1 MTIKRIKNICIALC
15 LILLL
20 GAVSVVPAQ
29 AASLSVSVGQSRVS
43 VGNEFSV
50 TIRVSDDVAA
60 WTYQVTY
67 SSNLTLV
74 SGKTMP
80 DGSDDEGSPHINTL
94 LFRANSE
101 GTGTI
106 TASCTNG
113 LSDGNRDYSSSDSA
127 SVTIIS
133 ASSDDGGEPPYHGGG
148 GGSGG
153 GTTAPSKSSNNAL
166 ASLTVS
172 AGELA
177 PAFDPTITDYTLSLP
192 LRTNQITF
200 TATPSDSKA
209 TVQGDGEVALR
220 GGENKVAVVVT
231 AEDGSAKTYN
241 ITVKV
246 AREPTVF
253 FSLNGE
259 SLGVMQDTDGVTPPA
274 GFSPTTVP
282 YSGEELPAWTNA
294 AGQMLLY
301 LVNQDTLAAGFYLYD
316 EAEGVQS
323 PYLPIVCG
331 ATTYVYTGVPAEKE
345 SIPGLTLCDVEA
357 FGHILKGWK
366 YRDASLQDFC
376 VLYLMDAGGNYG
388 CHTYDSQSGT
398 LQRFSGAVFTDDG
411 RTMRVPMLYVYI
423 AGGAAAVLLLLVII
437 LAAVCISR
445 GKKLRLPATEVPVE
459 APAAPGEQPPAE
471 TPAAE
476 EMPTP
481 GEPEQPAEEAP
492 SQPEPQR
499 PEENS
504 PAEPGDEPAVP
515 EDEPTPEDP
524 AEEAAAEP
532 AEKPEPAD
540 SPAEETPQ
548 PPAPE
553 QSLEDTLRRLPLD
566 KLLRDIHDL

>member
-1 MTIKRIKNICIALC
+1 MKLLKKTLVSLVLLC
-15 LILLL
+15 AMLLA
-20 GAVSVVPAQ
+20 AVQVSH
-29 AASLSVSVGQSRVS
+29 AASFSVSAGQSTVSVGRTVA
-43 VGNEFSV
+43 F
-50 TIRVSDDVAA
+50 TITVPAGCQA
-60 WTYQVTY
+60 WTYSVSY
-67 SSNLTLV
+67 SANLTLE
-74 SGKTMP
+74 SGDLAPMGF
-80 DGSDDEGSPHINTL
+80 DGYNRVNQL
-94 LFRANSE
+94 VFRANDT
-101 GTGTI
+101 GTGTVWI
-106 TASCTNG
+106 SKGSFSMDGTNNETPSG
-113 LSDGNRDYSSSDSA
+113 SA
-127 SVTIIS
+127 SVAIVS
-133 ASSDDGGEPPYHGGG
+133 ASTPDDSEPDYTPSAPGK
-148 GGSGG
+148 SG
-153 GTTAPSKSSNNAL
+153 NNAL
-166 ASLTVS
+166 SALTVS
-172 AGELA
+172 AGTLT
-177 PAFDPTITDYTLSLP
+177 PAFDPAVTEYTLSLP
-192 LRTNQITF
+192 LRTNKITF

-220 GGENKVAVVVT
+220 SGENKVAVVVT

-316 EAEGVQS
+316 EVEGVQS
-323 PYLPIVCG
+323 PYLPIVYG

-366 YRDASLQDFC
+366 YQDASLQDFC

-481 GEPEQPAEEAP
+481 EEPEQPAEEAP
-492 SQPEPQR
+492 SQPEPQQ

-504 PAEPGDEPAVP
+504 PAEPEDEPSVP
-515 EDEPTPEDP
+515 EDEPTSEEPAEKAVAEPTEKPESAVSP
-524 AEEAAAEP
+524 AEEA
-532 AEKPEPAD
+532 
-540 SPAEETPQ
+540 PQ

-553 QSLEDTLRRLPLD
+553 QSLEDTLRRLPLED
-566 KLLRDIHDL
+566 LLRDIHDL

>member
-1 MTIKRIKNICIALC
+1 MKNLKKIFIICTVVFA
-15 LILLL
+15 LLL
-20 GAVSVVPAQ
+20 CMTQSVF
-29 AASLSVSVGQSRVS
+29 AAGISVTAGQSSVK
-43 VGNEFSV
+43 VGNTVAF
-50 TIRVSDDVAA
+50 TITVPSNTQA
-60 WTYQVTY
+60 WTYQVAW
-67 SSNLTLV
+67 SDNLTYV
-74 SGKTMP
+74 SGDTEPM
-80 DGSDDEGSPHINTL
+80 GFEGTSSTRNQLI
-94 LFRANSE
+94 FMANGE
-101 GTGTI
+101 GTGKVWI
-106 TASCTNG
+106 AGGSYSIDRQPYDASGSATV
-113 LSDGNRDYSSSDSA
+113 SIVSA
-127 SVTIIS
+127 SQPS
-133 ASSDDGGEPPYHGGG
+133 QGYDHGDFDDDPP
-148 GGSGG
+148 
-153 GTTAPSKSSNNAL
+153 TPSKSSNNAL

-177 PAFDPTITDYTLSLP
+177 PAFDPAITDYTLSLP
-192 LRTNQITF
+192 LRTNKITF

-323 PYLPIVCG
+323 PYLPIVYG

-366 YRDASLQDFC
+366 YEDASLQDFC

-481 GEPEQPAEEAP
+481 EEPEQPAEEAP
-492 SQPEPQR
+492 SQPEPQQ

-504 PAEPGDEPAVP
+504 PAEPEDEPSVP
-515 EDEPTPEDP
+515 EDEPTSEEPAEKAAAEPTEKPESAVSP
-524 AEEAAAEP
+524 AEEA
-532 AEKPEPAD
+532 
-540 SPAEETPQ
+540 PQ

-553 QSLEDTLRRLPLD
+553 QSLEDTLRRLPLED
-566 KLLRDIHDL
+566 LLRDIHDL

>member
-1 MTIKRIKNICIALC
+1 MKNLKKIFIICTVVFA
-15 LILLL
+15 LLL
-20 GAVSVVPAQ
+20 CMTQSVF
-29 AASLSVSVGQSRVS
+29 AASISVTAGQSSVK
-43 VGNEFSV
+43 VGNTVAF
-50 TIRVSDDVAA
+50 TITVPPNTQA
-60 WTYQVTY
+60 WTYQVAW
-67 SSNLTLV
+67 SDNLTYV
-74 SGKTMP
+74 SGDTEPM
-80 DGSDDEGSPHINTL
+80 GFEGNSTRNQLI
-94 LFRANSE
+94 FKANGE
-101 GTGTI
+101 GTGKVWI
-106 TASCTNG
+106 AGGSYSIDRQPYDASGSATV
-113 LSDGNRDYSSSDSA
+113 SIVSA
-127 SVTIIS
+127 SQPS
-133 ASSDDGGEPPYHGGG
+133 QGYDHGDFDDDPP
-148 GGSGG
+148 
-153 GTTAPSKSSNNAL
+153 TPSKSSNNAL

-192 LRTNQITF
+192 LRTNKITF

-209 TVQGDGEVALR
+209 TVQGDGEVALQ

-331 ATTYVYTGVPAEKE
+331 ATTYVYAGVPAEKE

-366 YRDASLQDFC
+366 YEDASLQDFC

-445 GKKLRLPATEVPVE
+445 GKKLRLPATEVPAE

-481 GEPEQPAEEAP
+481 EEPEQPAEEAP
-492 SQPEPQR
+492 SQPEPQQ

-504 PAEPGDEPAVP
+504 PAEPEDEPSVP
-515 EDEPTPEDP
+515 EDEPTSEEPAEKAVAEPTEKPESAVSP
-524 AEEAAAEP
+524 AEEA
-532 AEKPEPAD
+532 
-540 SPAEETPQ
+540 PQ

-553 QSLEDTLRRLPLD
+553 HSLEDTLRRLPLED
-566 KLLRDIHDL
+566 LLRDIHDL

>member
-1 MTIKRIKNICIALC
+1 MKLLKKNLVSLALLC
-15 LILLL
+15 AMLFSLLQ
-20 GAVSVVPAQ
+20 VSY
-29 AASLSVSVGQSRVS
+29 AAGMSVSAGQSTVSVGRTVA
-43 VGNEFSV
+43 F
-50 TIRVSDDVAA
+50 TITVPAGSEA
-60 WTYQVTY
+60 WTYSVAY
-67 SSNLTLV
+67 SANLTLE
-74 SGKTMP
+74 SGDLAPM
-80 DGSDDEGSPHINTL
+80 GFEGDNRTNQL
-94 LFRANSE
+94 VFRANDT
-101 GTGTI
+101 GTGSVWI
-106 TASCTNG
+106 SAGSYCVSGVDYDASG
-113 LSDGNRDYSSSDSA
+113 SA
-127 SVTIIS
+127 SVSIVS
-133 ASSDDGGEPPYHGGG
+133 ASEPDDSEPDYTPSTPGK
-148 GGSGG
+148 SG
-153 GTTAPSKSSNNAL
+153 NNAL

-192 LRTNQITF
+192 LRTNKITF

-220 GGENKVAVVVT
+220 GGENKVVVVVT

-323 PYLPIVCG
+323 PYLPIVYG

-366 YRDASLQDFC
+366 YEDASLQDFC

-445 GKKLRLPATEVPVE
+445 GKKLRLPATEVPAE

-481 GEPEQPAEEAP
+481 EEPEQPAEEAP
-492 SQPEPQR
+492 SQPEPQQ

-504 PAEPGDEPAVP
+504 PAEPEDEPSVP
-515 EDEPTPEDP
+515 EDEPTSEEPAEKAAAEPTEKPESAVSP
-524 AEEAAAEP
+524 AEEA
-532 AEKPEPAD
+532 
-540 SPAEETPQ
+540 PQ

-553 QSLEDTLRRLPLD
+553 QSLEDTLRRLPLED
-566 KLLRDIHDL
+566 LLRDIHDL

>member
-1 MTIKRIKNICIALC
+1 MKNLKKIFIICTVVFA
-15 LILLL
+15 LLL
-20 GAVSVVPAQ
+20 CMTQSVF
-29 AASLSVSVGQSRVS
+29 AASISVTAGQSSVK
-43 VGNEFSV
+43 VGNTVAF
-50 TIRVSDDVAA
+50 TITVPPNTQA
-60 WTYQVTY
+60 WTYQVAW
-67 SSNLTLV
+67 SDNLTYV
-74 SGKTMP
+74 SGDTEPM
-80 DGSDDEGSPHINTL
+80 GFEGNSTRNQLI
-94 LFRANSE
+94 FKANGE
-101 GTGTI
+101 GTGKVWI
-106 TASCTNG
+106 AGGSYSIDRQPYDASGSATV
-113 LSDGNRDYSSSDSA
+113 SIVSA
-127 SVTIIS
+127 SQPS
-133 ASSDDGGEPPYHGGG
+133 QGYDHGDFDDDPP
-148 GGSGG
+148 
-153 GTTAPSKSSNNAL
+153 TPSKSSNNAL

-192 LRTNQITF
+192 LRTNKITF

-209 TVQGDGEVALR
+209 TVQGNGEVALR

-323 PYLPIVCG
+323 PYLPIVYG

-366 YRDASLQDFC
+366 YEDASLQDFC

-445 GKKLRLPATEVPVE
+445 GKKLRLPATEVPAE

-481 GEPEQPAEEAP
+481 EEPEQPAEEAP
-492 SQPEPQR
+492 SQPEPQQ

-504 PAEPGDEPAVP
+504 PAEPEDEPSVP
-515 EDEPTPEDP
+515 EDEPTSEEPAEKAAAEPTEKPESAVSP
-524 AEEAAAEP
+524 AEEA
-532 AEKPEPAD
+532 
-540 SPAEETPQ
+540 PQ

-553 QSLEDTLRRLPLD
+553 QSLEDTLRRLPLED
-566 KLLRDIHDL
+566 LLRDIHDL

>member
-1 MTIKRIKNICIALC
+1 MKKLKKIFIICTVVFA
-15 LILLL
+15 LLL
-20 GAVSVVPAQ
+20 CMTQSVF
-29 AASLSVSVGQSRVS
+29 AASISVTAGQSSVK
-43 VGNEFSV
+43 VGNTVAF
-50 TIRVSDDVAA
+50 TITVPPNTQA
-60 WTYQVTY
+60 WTYQVAW
-67 SSNLTLV
+67 SDNLTYV
-74 SGKTMP
+74 SGDTEPM
-80 DGSDDEGSPHINTL
+80 GFEGNSTRNQLI
-94 LFRANSE
+94 FKANGE
-101 GTGTI
+101 GTGKVWI
-106 TASCTNG
+106 AGGSYSIDRQPYDASGSATV
-113 LSDGNRDYSSSDSA
+113 SIVSA
-127 SVTIIS
+127 SQPS
-133 ASSDDGGEPPYHGGG
+133 QGYDHGDFDDDPP
-148 GGSGG
+148 
-153 GTTAPSKSSNNAL
+153 TPSKSSNNAL

-192 LRTNQITF
+192 LRTNKITF

-209 TVQGDGEVALR
+209 TVQGDGEVALQ

-331 ATTYVYTGVPAEKE
+331 ATTYVYAGVPAEKE

-366 YRDASLQDFC
+366 YEDASLQDFC

-445 GKKLRLPATEVPVE
+445 GKKLRLPATEVPAE

-481 GEPEQPAEEAP
+481 EEPEQPAEEAP
-492 SQPEPQR
+492 SQPEPQQ

-504 PAEPGDEPAVP
+504 PAEPEDEPSVP
-515 EDEPTPEDP
+515 EDEPTSEEPAEKAVAEPTEKPESAVSP
-524 AEEAAAEP
+524 AEEA
-532 AEKPEPAD
+532 
-540 SPAEETPQ
+540 PQ

-553 QSLEDTLRRLPLD
+553 QSLEDTLRRLPLED
-566 KLLRDIHDL
+566 LLRDIHDL

>member
-1 MTIKRIKNICIALC
+1 MKNLKKIFIICTVVFA
-15 LILLL
+15 LLL
-20 GAVSVVPAQ
+20 CMTQSVF
-29 AASLSVSVGQSRVS
+29 AASISVTAGQSSVK
-43 VGNEFSV
+43 VGNTVAF
-50 TIRVSDDVAA
+50 TITVPPNTQA
-60 WTYQVTY
+60 WTYQVAW
-67 SSNLTLV
+67 SDNLTYV
-74 SGKTMP
+74 SGDTEPM
-80 DGSDDEGSPHINTL
+80 GFEGNSTRNQLI
-94 LFRANSE
+94 FKANGE
-101 GTGTI
+101 GTGKVWI
-106 TASCTNG
+106 AGGSYSIDLQPYDASGSATV
-113 LSDGNRDYSSSDSA
+113 SIVSA
-127 SVTIIS
+127 SQPS
-133 ASSDDGGEPPYHGGG
+133 QGYDHGDFDDDPP
-148 GGSGG
+148 
-153 GTTAPSKSSNNAL
+153 TPSKSSNNAL

-192 LRTNQITF
+192 LRTNKITF

-323 PYLPIVCG
+323 PYLPIVYG

-366 YRDASLQDFC
+366 YEDASLQDFC

-481 GEPEQPAEEAP
+481 EEPEQPAEEAP
-492 SQPEPQR
+492 SQPEPQQ

-504 PAEPGDEPAVP
+504 PAEPEDEPSVP
-515 EDEPTPEDP
+515 EDEPTSEEPAEKAAAEPTEKPESAVSP
-524 AEEAAAEP
+524 AEEA
-532 AEKPEPAD
+532 
-540 SPAEETPQ
+540 PQ

-553 QSLEDTLRRLPLD
+553 QSLEDTLRRLPLED
-566 KLLRDIHDL
+566 LLRDIHDL

>member
-1 MTIKRIKNICIALC
+1 MKNLKKIFIICTVVFA
-15 LILLL
+15 LLL
-20 GAVSVVPAQ
+20 CMTQSVF
-29 AASLSVSVGQSRVS
+29 AAGISVTAGQSSVK
-43 VGNEFSV
+43 VGNTVAF
-50 TIRVSDDVAA
+50 TITVPSNTQA
-60 WTYQVTY
+60 WTYQVAW
-67 SSNLTLV
+67 SDNLTYV
-74 SGKTMP
+74 SGDTEPM
-80 DGSDDEGSPHINTL
+80 GFEGNSTRNQLI
-94 LFRANSE
+94 FKANGE
-101 GTGTI
+101 GTGKVWI
-106 TASCTNG
+106 AGGSYSIDRQPYDASGSATV
-113 LSDGNRDYSSSDSA
+113 SIVSA
-127 SVTIIS
+127 SQPS
-133 ASSDDGGEPPYHGGG
+133 QGYDHGDFDDDPP
-148 GGSGG
+148 
-153 GTTAPSKSSNNAL
+153 TPSKSSNNAL

-192 LRTNQITF
+192 LRTNKITF

-366 YRDASLQDFC
+366 YEDASLQDFC

-481 GEPEQPAEEAP
+481 EEPEQPAEEAP
-492 SQPEPQR
+492 SQPEPQQ

-504 PAEPGDEPAVP
+504 PAEPEDEPSVP
-515 EDEPTPEDP
+515 EDEPTSEEPAEKAAAEPTEKPESAVSP
-524 AEEAAAEP
+524 AEEA
-532 AEKPEPAD
+532 
-540 SPAEETPQ
+540 PQ

-553 QSLEDTLRRLPLD
+553 QSLEDTLRRLPLED
-566 KLLRDIHDL
+566 LLRDIHDL

>member
-1 MTIKRIKNICIALC
+1 MKLLKKNLVSLALLC
-15 LILLL
+15 AMLFSLLQ
-20 GAVSVVPAQ
+20 VSY
-29 AASLSVSVGQSRVS
+29 AAGMSVSAGQSTVSVGRTVA
-43 VGNEFSV
+43 F
-50 TIRVSDDVAA
+50 TITVPAGSEA
-60 WTYQVTY
+60 WTYSVAY
-67 SSNLTLV
+67 SANLTLE
-74 SGKTMP
+74 SGDLAPM
-80 DGSDDEGSPHINTL
+80 GFEGDNRTNQL
-94 LFRANSE
+94 VFRANDT
-101 GTGTI
+101 GTGSVWI
-106 TASCTNG
+106 SAGSYCVSGVDYDASG
-113 LSDGNRDYSSSDSA
+113 SA
-127 SVTIIS
+127 SVSIVS
-133 ASSDDGGEPPYHGGG
+133 ASEPDDSEPDYTPSTPGK
-148 GGSGG
+148 SG
-153 GTTAPSKSSNNAL
+153 NNAL

-192 LRTNQITF
+192 LRTNKITF

-209 TVQGDGEVALR
+209 AVQGDGEVALR

-323 PYLPIVCG
+323 PYLPIVYG

-366 YRDASLQDFC
+366 YEDASLQDFC

-423 AGGAAAVLLLLVII
+423 AGGSAAVLLLLVII

-445 GKKLRLPATEVPVE
+445 GKKLRLPATEVPAE

-481 GEPEQPAEEAP
+481 EEPEQPAEEAP
-492 SQPEPQR
+492 SQPEPQQ

-504 PAEPGDEPAVP
+504 PAEPEDEPSVP
-515 EDEPTPEDP
+515 EDEPTSEEPAEKAAAEPTEKPESAVSP
-524 AEEAAAEP
+524 AEEA
-532 AEKPEPAD
+532 
-540 SPAEETPQ
+540 PQ

-553 QSLEDTLRRLPLD
+553 QSLEDTLRRLPLED
-566 KLLRDIHDL
+566 LLRDIHDL

>member
-1 MTIKRIKNICIALC
+1 MKNLKKIFIICTVVFA
-15 LILLL
+15 LLL
-20 GAVSVVPAQ
+20 CMTQSVF
-29 AASLSVSVGQSRVS
+29 AASISVTAGQSSVK
-43 VGNEFSV
+43 VGNTVAF
-50 TIRVSDDVAA
+50 TITVPSNTQA
-60 WTYQVTY
+60 WTYQVAW
-67 SSNLTLV
+67 SDNLTYV
-74 SGKTMP
+74 SGDTEPM
-80 DGSDDEGSPHINTL
+80 GFEGNSTRNQLI
-94 LFRANSE
+94 FKANGE
-101 GTGTI
+101 GTGKVWI
-106 TASCTNG
+106 AGGSYSIDRQPYDASGSATV
-113 LSDGNRDYSSSDSA
+113 SIVSA
-127 SVTIIS
+127 SQPS
-133 ASSDDGGEPPYHGGG
+133 QGYDHGDFDDDPP
-148 GGSGG
+148 
-153 GTTAPSKSSNNAL
+153 TPSKSSNNAL

-172 AGELA
+172 AGELT

-192 LRTNQITF
+192 LRTNKITF

-323 PYLPIVCG
+323 PYLPIVYG

-366 YRDASLQDFC
+366 YEDASLQDFC

-445 GKKLRLPATEVPVE
+445 GKKLRLPATEVPAE

-481 GEPEQPAEEAP
+481 EEPEQPAEEAP
-492 SQPEPQR
+492 SQPEPQQ

-504 PAEPGDEPAVP
+504 PAEPEDEPSVP
-515 EDEPTPEDP
+515 EDEPTSEEPAEKAAAEPTEKPESAVSP
-524 AEEAAAEP
+524 AEEA
-532 AEKPEPAD
+532 
-540 SPAEETPQ
+540 PQ

-553 QSLEDTLRRLPLD
+553 QSLEDTLRRLPLED
-566 KLLRDIHDL
+566 LLRDIHDL

>member
-1 MTIKRIKNICIALC
+1 MKNLKKIFIICTVVFA
-15 LILLL
+15 LLL
-20 GAVSVVPAQ
+20 CMTQSVF
-29 AASLSVSVGQSRVS
+29 AASISVTAGQSSVK
-43 VGNEFSV
+43 VGNTVAF
-50 TIRVSDDVAA
+50 TITVPSNTQA
-60 WTYQVTY
+60 WTYQVAW
-67 SSNLTLV
+67 SDNLTYV
-74 SGKTMP
+74 SGDTEPM
-80 DGSDDEGSPHINTL
+80 GFEGNSTRNQLI
-94 LFRANSE
+94 FKANGE
-101 GTGTI
+101 GTGKVWI
-106 TASCTNG
+106 AGGSYSIDRQPYDASGSATV
-113 LSDGNRDYSSSDSA
+113 SIVSA
-127 SVTIIS
+127 SQPS
-133 ASSDDGGEPPYHGGG
+133 QGYDHGDFDDDPP
-148 GGSGG
+148 
-153 GTTAPSKSSNNAL
+153 TPSKSSNNAL

-172 AGELA
+172 VGELA

-192 LRTNQITF
+192 LRTNKITF

-323 PYLPIVCG
+323 PYLPIVYG

-366 YRDASLQDFC
+366 YEDASLQDFC

-481 GEPEQPAEEAP
+481 EEPEQPAEEAP
-492 SQPEPQR
+492 SQPEPQQ

-504 PAEPGDEPAVP
+504 PAEPEDEPSVP
-515 EDEPTPEDP
+515 EDEPTSEEPAEKAAAEPTEKPESAVSP
-524 AEEAAAEP
+524 AEEA
-532 AEKPEPAD
+532 
-540 SPAEETPQ
+540 PQ

-553 QSLEDTLRRLPLD
+553 QSLEDTLRRLPLED
-566 KLLRDIHDL
+566 LLRDIHDL

>member
-1 MTIKRIKNICIALC
+1 MKNLKKIFIICTVVFA
-15 LILLL
+15 LLL
-20 GAVSVVPAQ
+20 CMTQSVF
-29 AASLSVSVGQSRVS
+29 AASISVTAGQSSVK
-43 VGNEFSV
+43 VGNTVAF
-50 TIRVSDDVAA
+50 TITVPSNTQA
-60 WTYQVTY
+60 WTYQVAW
-67 SSNLTLV
+67 SDNLTYV
-74 SGKTMP
+74 SGDTEPM
-80 DGSDDEGSPHINTL
+80 GFEGNSTRNQLI
-94 LFRANSE
+94 FKANRE
-101 GTGTI
+101 GTGKVWI
-106 TASCTNG
+106 AGGSYSIDRQPYDASGSATV
-113 LSDGNRDYSSSDSA
+113 SIVSA
-127 SVTIIS
+127 SQPS
-133 ASSDDGGEPPYHGGG
+133 QGYDHGDFDDDPP
-148 GGSGG
+148 
-153 GTTAPSKSSNNAL
+153 TPSKSSNNAL

-192 LRTNQITF
+192 LRTNKITF

-366 YRDASLQDFC
+366 YQDASLQDFC

-445 GKKLRLPATEVPVE
+445 GKKLRLPATEVPAE

-481 GEPEQPAEEAP
+481 EEPEQPAEEAP
-492 SQPEPQR
+492 SQPEPQQ

-504 PAEPGDEPAVP
+504 PAEPEDEPSVP
-515 EDEPTPEDP
+515 EDEPTSEEPAEKAAAEPTEKPESAVSP
-524 AEEAAAEP
+524 AEEA
-532 AEKPEPAD
+532 
-540 SPAEETPQ
+540 PQ

-553 QSLEDTLRRLPLD
+553 QSLEDTLRRLPLED
-566 KLLRDIHDL
+566 LLRDIHDL

>member
-1 MTIKRIKNICIALC
+1 MKNLKKIFIICTVVFA
-15 LILLL
+15 LLL
-20 GAVSVVPAQ
+20 CMTQSVF
-29 AASLSVSVGQSRVS
+29 AASISVTAGQSSVK
-43 VGNEFSV
+43 VGNTVAF
-50 TIRVSDDVAA
+50 TITVPSNTQA
-60 WTYQVTY
+60 WTYQVAW
-67 SSNLTLV
+67 SDNLTHV
-74 SGKTMP
+74 SGDTEPM
-80 DGSDDEGSPHINTL
+80 GFEGNSTRNQLI
-94 LFRANSE
+94 FKANRE
-101 GTGTI
+101 GTGKVWI
-106 TASCTNG
+106 AGGSYSIDRQPYDASGSATV
-113 LSDGNRDYSSSDSA
+113 SIVSA
-127 SVTIIS
+127 SQPS
-133 ASSDDGGEPPYHGGG
+133 QGYDHGDFDDDPP
-148 GGSGG
+148 
-153 GTTAPSKSSNNAL
+153 TPSKSSNNAL
-166 ASLTVS
+166 VSLTVS
-172 AGELA
+172 AGELT

-192 LRTNQITF
+192 LRTNKITF

-323 PYLPIVCG
+323 PYLPIVYG

-445 GKKLRLPATEVPVE
+445 GKKLRLPATEVPAE

-481 GEPEQPAEEAP
+481 EEPEQPAEEAP
-492 SQPEPQR
+492 SQPEPQQ

-504 PAEPGDEPAVP
+504 PAEPEDEPSVP
-515 EDEPTPEDP
+515 EDEPTSEEPAEKAAAEPTEKPESAVSP
-524 AEEAAAEP
+524 AEEA
-532 AEKPEPAD
+532 
-540 SPAEETPQ
+540 PQ

-553 QSLEDTLRRLPLD
+553 QSLEDTLRRLPLED
-566 KLLRDIHDL
+566 LLRDIHDL

>member
-1 MTIKRIKNICIALC
+1 MKNLKKIFIICTVVFA
-15 LILLL
+15 LLL
-20 GAVSVVPAQ
+20 CMTQSVF
-29 AASLSVSVGQSRVS
+29 AASISVTAGQSSVK
-43 VGNEFSV
+43 VGNTVAF
-50 TIRVSDDVAA
+50 TITVPPNTQA
-60 WTYQVTY
+60 WTYQVAW
-67 SSNLTLV
+67 SDNLTYV
-74 SGKTMP
+74 SGDTEPM
-80 DGSDDEGSPHINTL
+80 GFEGNSTRNQLI
-94 LFRANSE
+94 FKANGE
-101 GTGTI
+101 GTGKVWI
-106 TASCTNG
+106 AGGSYSIDRQPYDASGSATV
-113 LSDGNRDYSSSDSA
+113 SIVSA
-127 SVTIIS
+127 SQPS
-133 ASSDDGGEPPYHGGG
+133 QGYDHGDFDDDPP
-148 GGSGG
+148 
-153 GTTAPSKSSNNAL
+153 TPSKSSNNAL

-192 LRTNQITF
+192 LRTNKITF

-220 GGENKVAVVVT
+220 SGENKVAVVVT

-323 PYLPIVCG
+323 PYLPIVYG

-366 YRDASLQDFC
+366 YEDASLQDFC

-445 GKKLRLPATEVPVE
+445 GKKLRLPATEVPAE

-481 GEPEQPAEEAP
+481 EEPEQPAEEAP
-492 SQPEPQR
+492 SQPEPQQ

-504 PAEPGDEPAVP
+504 PAEPEDEPSVP
-515 EDEPTPEDP
+515 EDEPTSEEPAEKAAAEPTEKPESAVSP
-524 AEEAAAEP
+524 AEEA
-532 AEKPEPAD
+532 
-540 SPAEETPQ
+540 PQ

-553 QSLEDTLRRLPLD
+553 QSLEDTLRRLPLED
-566 KLLRDIHDL
+566 LLRDIHDL

>member
-1 MTIKRIKNICIALC
+1 M
-15 LILLL
+15 
-20 GAVSVVPAQ
+20 V
-29 AASLSVSVGQSRVS
+29 
-43 VGNEFSV
+43 
-50 TIRVSDDVAA
+50 
-60 WTYQVTY
+60 
-67 SSNLTLV
+67 
-74 SGKTMP
+74 
-80 DGSDDEGSPHINTL
+80 
-94 LFRANSE
+94 
-101 GTGTI
+101 
-106 TASCTNG
+106 
-113 LSDGNRDYSSSDSA
+113 
-127 SVTIIS
+127 
-133 ASSDDGGEPPYHGGG
+133 
-148 GGSGG
+148 
-153 GTTAPSKSSNNAL
+153 
-166 ASLTVS
+166 
-172 AGELA
+172 
-177 PAFDPTITDYTLSLP
+177 
-192 LRTNQITF
+192 
-200 TATPSDSKA
+200 KA

-366 YRDASLQDFC
+366 YEDASLQDFC

-445 GKKLRLPATEVPVE
+445 GKKLRLPATEVPAE

-481 GEPEQPAEEAP
+481 EEPEQPAEEAP
-492 SQPEPQR
+492 SQPEPQQ

-504 PAEPGDEPAVP
+504 PAEPEDEPSVP
-515 EDEPTPEDP
+515 EDEPTSEEPAEKAAAEPTEKPESAVSP
-524 AEEAAAEP
+524 AEEA
-532 AEKPEPAD
+532 
-540 SPAEETPQ
+540 PQ

-553 QSLEDTLRRLPLD
+553 QSLEDTLRRLPLED
-566 KLLRDIHDL
+566 LLRDIHDL

>member
-1 MTIKRIKNICIALC
+1 MTKYRCNMKNLKKIFIICTVVFA
-15 LILLL
+15 LLL
-20 GAVSVVPAQ
+20 CMTQSVF
-29 AASLSVSVGQSRVS
+29 AASISVTAGQSSVK
-43 VGNEFSV
+43 VGNTVAF
-50 TIRVSDDVAA
+50 TITVPSNTQA
-60 WTYQVTY
+60 WTYQVAW
-67 SSNLTLV
+67 SDNLTYV
-74 SGKTMP
+74 SGDTEPM
-80 DGSDDEGSPHINTL
+80 GFEGNSTRNQLI
-94 LFRANSE
+94 FKANGE
-101 GTGTI
+101 GTGKVWI
-106 TASCTNG
+106 AGGSYSIDRQPYDASGSATV
-113 LSDGNRDYSSSDSA
+113 SIVSA
-127 SVTIIS
+127 SQPS
-133 ASSDDGGEPPYHGGG
+133 QGYDHGDFDDDPP
-148 GGSGG
+148 
-153 GTTAPSKSSNNAL
+153 TPSKSSNNAL
-166 ASLTVS
+166 SALTVS

-192 LRTNQITF
+192 LRTNKITF

-323 PYLPIVCG
+323 PYLPIVYG

-366 YRDASLQDFC
+366 YEDASLQDFC

-445 GKKLRLPATEVPVE
+445 GKKLRLPATEVPAE

-481 GEPEQPAEEAP
+481 EEPEQPAEEAP
-492 SQPEPQR
+492 SQPEPQQ

-504 PAEPGDEPAVP
+504 PAEPEDEPSVP
-515 EDEPTPEDP
+515 EDEPTSEEPAEKAAAEPTEKPESAVSP
-524 AEEAAAEP
+524 AEEA
-532 AEKPEPAD
+532 
-540 SPAEETPQ
+540 PQ

-553 QSLEDTLRRLPLD
+553 QSLEDTLRRLPLED
-566 KLLRDIHDL
+566 LLRDIHDL

>member
-1 MTIKRIKNICIALC
+1 MKNLKKIFIICTVVFA
-15 LILLL
+15 LLL
-20 GAVSVVPAQ
+20 CMTQSVF
-29 AASLSVSVGQSRVS
+29 AASISVTAGQSSVK
-43 VGNEFSV
+43 VGNTVAF
-50 TIRVSDDVAA
+50 TITVPSNTQA
-60 WTYQVTY
+60 WTYQVAW
-67 SSNLTLV
+67 SDNLTYV
-74 SGKTMP
+74 SGDTEPM
-80 DGSDDEGSPHINTL
+80 GFEGNSTRNQLI
-94 LFRANSE
+94 FKANGE
-101 GTGTI
+101 GTGKVWI
-106 TASCTNG
+106 AGGSYSIDRQPYDASGSATV
-113 LSDGNRDYSSSDSA
+113 SIVSA
-127 SVTIIS
+127 SQPS
-133 ASSDDGGEPPYHGGG
+133 QGYDHGDFDDDPP
-148 GGSGG
+148 
-153 GTTAPSKSSNNAL
+153 TPSKSSNNAL

-192 LRTNQITF
+192 LRTNKITF

-323 PYLPIVCG
+323 PYLPIVYG

-366 YRDASLQDFC
+366 YEDASLQDFC

-445 GKKLRLPATEVPVE
+445 GKKLRLPATEVPAE

-476 EMPTP
+476 EMPTLE
-481 GEPEQPAEEAP
+481 EPEQPAEEAP
-492 SQPEPQR
+492 SQPEPQQ

-504 PAEPGDEPAVP
+504 PAEPEDEPSVP
-515 EDEPTPEDP
+515 EDEPTSEEPAEKAAAEPTEKPESAVSP
-524 AEEAAAEP
+524 AEEA
-532 AEKPEPAD
+532 
-540 SPAEETPQ
+540 PQ

-553 QSLEDTLRRLPLD
+553 QSLEDTLRRLPLED
-566 KLLRDIHDL
+566 LLRDIHDL

>member
-1 MTIKRIKNICIALC
+1 MKNLKKIFIICTVVFA
-15 LILLL
+15 LLL
-20 GAVSVVPAQ
+20 CMTQSVF
-29 AASLSVSVGQSRVS
+29 AAGISVTAGQSSVK
-43 VGNEFSV
+43 VGNTVAF
-50 TIRVSDDVAA
+50 TITVPSNTQA
-60 WTYQVTY
+60 WTYQVAW
-67 SSNLTLV
+67 SDNLTYV
-74 SGKTMP
+74 SGDTEPM
-80 DGSDDEGSPHINTL
+80 GFEGNSTRNQLI
-94 LFRANSE
+94 FKANGE
-101 GTGTI
+101 GTGKVWI
-106 TASCTNG
+106 AGGSYSIERQPYDASGSATV
-113 LSDGNRDYSSSDSA
+113 SIVSA
-127 SVTIIS
+127 SQPS
-133 ASSDDGGEPPYHGGG
+133 QGYDHGDFDDDPP
-148 GGSGG
+148 
-153 GTTAPSKSSNNAL
+153 TPSKSSNNAL

-192 LRTNQITF
+192 LRTNKITF

-323 PYLPIVCG
+323 PYLPIVYG

-366 YRDASLQDFC
+366 YQDASLQDFC

-445 GKKLRLPATEVPVE
+445 GKKLRLPATEVPAE

-481 GEPEQPAEEAP
+481 EEPEQPAEEAP
-492 SQPEPQR
+492 SQPEPQQ

-504 PAEPGDEPAVP
+504 PAEPEDEPSVP
-515 EDEPTPEDP
+515 EDEPTSEEPAEKAAAEPTEKPESAVSP
-524 AEEAAAEP
+524 AEEA
-532 AEKPEPAD
+532 
-540 SPAEETPQ
+540 PQ

-553 QSLEDTLRRLPLD
+553 QSLEDTLRRLPLED
-566 KLLRDIHDL
+566 LLRDIHDL

>member
-1 MTIKRIKNICIALC
+1 MKNLKKIFIICTVVFA
-15 LILLL
+15 LLL
-20 GAVSVVPAQ
+20 CMTQSVF
-29 AASLSVSVGQSRVS
+29 AASISVTAGQSSVK
-43 VGNEFSV
+43 VGNTVAF
-50 TIRVSDDVAA
+50 TITVPPNTQA
-60 WTYQVTY
+60 WTYQVAW
-67 SSNLTLV
+67 SDNLTYV
-74 SGKTMP
+74 SGDTEPM
-80 DGSDDEGSPHINTL
+80 GFEGNSTRNQLI
-94 LFRANSE
+94 FKANGE
-101 GTGTI
+101 GTGKVWIAGGSYSIDRQPYDASGSATVTI
-106 TASCTNG
+106 V
-113 LSDGNRDYSSSDSA
+113 SA
-127 SVTIIS
+127 SQPS
-133 ASSDDGGEPPYHGGG
+133 QGYDHGDFDDDPP
-148 GGSGG
+148 
-153 GTTAPSKSSNNAL
+153 TPSKSSNNAL

-177 PAFDPTITDYTLSLP
+177 PAFDPAITDYTLSLP
-192 LRTNQITF
+192 LRTNKITF

-323 PYLPIVCG
+323 PYLPIVYG

-366 YRDASLQDFC
+366 YEDASLQDFC

-445 GKKLRLPATEVPVE
+445 GKKLRLPATEVPAE

-481 GEPEQPAEEAP
+481 EEPEQPAEEAP
-492 SQPEPQR
+492 SQPEPQQ

-504 PAEPGDEPAVP
+504 PAEPEDEPSVP
-515 EDEPTPEDP
+515 EDEPTSEEPAEKAAAEPTEKPESAVSP
-524 AEEAAAEP
+524 AEEA
-532 AEKPEPAD
+532 
-540 SPAEETPQ
+540 PQ

-553 QSLEDTLRRLPLD
+553 QSLEDTLRRLPLED
-566 KLLRDIHDL
+566 LLRDIHDL

>member
-1 MTIKRIKNICIALC
+1 MKNLKKIFIICTVVFA
-15 LILLL
+15 LLL
-20 GAVSVVPAQ
+20 CMTQSVF
-29 AASLSVSVGQSRVS
+29 AASISVTAGQSSVK
-43 VGNEFSV
+43 VGNTVAF
-50 TIRVSDDVAA
+50 TITVPSNTQA
-60 WTYQVTY
+60 WTYQVAW
-67 SSNLTLV
+67 SDNLTYV
-74 SGKTMP
+74 SGDTEPM
-80 DGSDDEGSPHINTL
+80 GFEGNSTRNQLI
-94 LFRANSE
+94 FKANGE
-101 GTGTI
+101 GTGKVWI
-106 TASCTNG
+106 AGGSYSIDRQPYDASGSATV
-113 LSDGNRDYSSSDSA
+113 SIVSA
-127 SVTIIS
+127 SQPS
-133 ASSDDGGEPPYHGGG
+133 QGYDHGDFDDDPP
-148 GGSGG
+148 
-153 GTTAPSKSSNNAL
+153 APSKSSNNAL

-192 LRTNQITF
+192 LRTNKITF

-209 TVQGDGEVALR
+209 TVQGNGEVALR
-220 GGENKVAVVVT
+220 SGENKVAVVVT

-323 PYLPIVCG
+323 PYLPIVYG

-366 YRDASLQDFC
+366 YEDASLQDFC

-445 GKKLRLPATEVPVE
+445 GKKLRLPATEVPAE

-481 GEPEQPAEEAP
+481 EEPEQPAEEAP
-492 SQPEPQR
+492 SQPEPQQ

-504 PAEPGDEPAVP
+504 PAEPEDEPSVP
-515 EDEPTPEDP
+515 EDEPTSEEPAEKAAAEPTEKPESAVSP
-524 AEEAAAEP
+524 AEEA
-532 AEKPEPAD
+532 
-540 SPAEETPQ
+540 PQ

-553 QSLEDTLRRLPLD
+553 QSLEDTLRRLPLED
-566 KLLRDIHDL
+566 LLRDIHDL

>member
-1 MTIKRIKNICIALC
+1 MKNLKKIFIIYTVVFA
-15 LILLL
+15 LLL
-20 GAVSVVPAQ
+20 CMTQSVF
-29 AASLSVSVGQSRVS
+29 AAGISVTAGQSSVK
-43 VGNEFSV
+43 VGNTVAF
-50 TIRVSDDVAA
+50 TITVPPNTQA
-60 WTYQVTY
+60 WTYQVAW
-67 SSNLTLV
+67 SDNLTYV
-74 SGKTMP
+74 SGDTEPM
-80 DGSDDEGSPHINTL
+80 GFEGNSTRNQLI
-94 LFRANSE
+94 FKANGE
-101 GTGTI
+101 GTGKVWI
-106 TASCTNG
+106 AGGSYSIDRQPYDASGSATV
-113 LSDGNRDYSSSDSA
+113 SIVSA
-127 SVTIIS
+127 SQPS
-133 ASSDDGGEPPYHGGG
+133 QGYDHGDFDDDPP
-148 GGSGG
+148 
-153 GTTAPSKSSNNAL
+153 TPSKSSNNAL

-192 LRTNQITF
+192 LRTNKITF

-220 GGENKVAVVVT
+220 SGENKVAVVVT

-323 PYLPIVCG
+323 PYLPIVYG

-366 YRDASLQDFC
+366 YQDASLQDFC

-481 GEPEQPAEEAP
+481 EEPEQPAEEAP
-492 SQPEPQR
+492 SQPEPQQ

-504 PAEPGDEPAVP
+504 PAEPEDEPSVP
-515 EDEPTPEDP
+515 EDEPTSEEPAEKAAAEPTEKPESAVSP
-524 AEEAAAEP
+524 AEEA
-532 AEKPEPAD
+532 
-540 SPAEETPQ
+540 PQ

-553 QSLEDTLRRLPLD
+553 QSLEDTLRRLPLED
-566 KLLRDIHDL
+566 LLRDIHDL

>member
-1 MTIKRIKNICIALC
+1 MKNLKKIFIICTVVFA
-15 LILLL
+15 LLL
-20 GAVSVVPAQ
+20 CMTQSVF
-29 AASLSVSVGQSRVS
+29 AAGISVTAGQSSVK
-43 VGNEFSV
+43 VGNTVAF
-50 TIRVSDDVAA
+50 TIAVPPNTQA
-60 WTYQVTY
+60 WTYQVAW
-67 SSNLTLV
+67 SDNLTYV
-74 SGKTMP
+74 SGDTEPM
-80 DGSDDEGSPHINTL
+80 GFEGNSTRNQLI
-94 LFRANSE
+94 FKANGE
-101 GTGTI
+101 GTGKVWI
-106 TASCTNG
+106 AGGSYSIDRQPYDASGSATV
-113 LSDGNRDYSSSDSA
+113 SIVSA
-127 SVTIIS
+127 SQPS
-133 ASSDDGGEPPYHGGG
+133 QGYDHGDFDDDPP
-148 GGSGG
+148 
-153 GTTAPSKSSNNAL
+153 TPSKSSNNAL

-192 LRTNQITF
+192 LRTNKITF

-323 PYLPIVCG
+323 PYLPIVYG

-366 YRDASLQDFC
+366 YEDASLQDFC

-445 GKKLRLPATEVPVE
+445 GKKLRLPATEVPAE

-481 GEPEQPAEEAP
+481 EEPEQPAEEAP
-492 SQPEPQR
+492 SQPEPQQ

-504 PAEPGDEPAVP
+504 PAEPEDEPSVP
-515 EDEPTPEDP
+515 EDEPTSEEPAEKAAAEPTEKPESAVSP
-524 AEEAAAEP
+524 AEEA
-532 AEKPEPAD
+532 
-540 SPAEETPQ
+540 PQ

-553 QSLEDTLRRLPLD
+553 QSLEDTLRRLPLED
-566 KLLRDIHDL
+566 LLRDIHDL

>member
-1 MTIKRIKNICIALC
+1 MKNLKKIFIICTVVFA
-15 LILLL
+15 LLL
-20 GAVSVVPAQ
+20 CMTQSVF
-29 AASLSVSVGQSRVS
+29 AASISVTAGQSSVK
-43 VGNEFSV
+43 VGNTVAF
-50 TIRVSDDVAA
+50 TITVPSNTQA
-60 WTYQVTY
+60 WTYQVAW
-67 SSNLTLV
+67 SDNLTYV
-74 SGKTMP
+74 SGDTEPM
-80 DGSDDEGSPHINTL
+80 GFEGNSTRNQLI
-94 LFRANSE
+94 FKANRE
-101 GTGTI
+101 GTGKVWI
-106 TASCTNG
+106 AGGSYSIDRQPYDASGSATV
-113 LSDGNRDYSSSDSA
+113 SIVSA
-127 SVTIIS
+127 SQPS
-133 ASSDDGGEPPYHGGG
+133 QGYDHGDFDDDPP
-148 GGSGG
+148 
-153 GTTAPSKSSNNAL
+153 TPSKSSNNAL

-192 LRTNQITF
+192 LRTNKITF

-323 PYLPIVCG
+323 PYLPIVYG

-345 SIPGLTLCDVEA
+345 SIPGLSLCDVEA

-366 YRDASLQDFC
+366 YEDASLQDFC

-445 GKKLRLPATEVPVE
+445 GKKLRLPATEVPAE

-481 GEPEQPAEEAP
+481 EEPEQPAEEAP
-492 SQPEPQR
+492 SQPEPQQ

-504 PAEPGDEPAVP
+504 PAEPEDEPSVP
-515 EDEPTPEDP
+515 EDEPTSEEPAEKAAVEPTEKPESAVSP
-524 AEEAAAEP
+524 AEEA
-532 AEKPEPAD
+532 
-540 SPAEETPQ
+540 PQ

-553 QSLEDTLRRLPLD
+553 QSLEDTLRRLPLED
-566 KLLRDIHDL
+566 LLRDIHDL

>member
-1 MTIKRIKNICIALC
+1 MKNLKKIFIICTVVFA
-15 LILLL
+15 LLL
-20 GAVSVVPAQ
+20 CMTQSVF
-29 AASLSVSVGQSRVS
+29 AAGISVTAGQSSVK
-43 VGNEFSV
+43 VGNTVAF
-50 TIRVSDDVAA
+50 TITVPSNTQA
-60 WTYQVTY
+60 WTYQVAW
-67 SSNLTLV
+67 SDNLTYV
-74 SGKTMP
+74 SGDTEPM
-80 DGSDDEGSPHINTL
+80 GFEGNSTRNQLI
-94 LFRANSE
+94 FKANGE
-101 GTGTI
+101 GTGKVWI
-106 TASCTNG
+106 AGGSYSIDRQPYDASGSATV
-113 LSDGNRDYSSSDSA
+113 SIVSA
-127 SVTIIS
+127 SQPS
-133 ASSDDGGEPPYHGGG
+133 QGYDHGDFDDDPP
-148 GGSGG
+148 
-153 GTTAPSKSSNNAL
+153 TPSKSSNNAL

-192 LRTNQITF
+192 LRTNKITF

-323 PYLPIVCG
+323 PYLPIVYG

-366 YRDASLQDFC
+366 YEDASLQDFC

-504 PAEPGDEPAVP
+504 PAEPEDEPSVP
-515 EDEPTPEDP
+515 EDEPTSEEPAEKAAAEPTEKPESAVSP
-524 AEEAAAEP
+524 AEEA
-532 AEKPEPAD
+532 
-540 SPAEETPQ
+540 PQ

-553 QSLEDTLRRLPLD
+553 QSLEDTLRRLPLED
-566 KLLRDIHDL
+566 LLRDIHDL

>member
-1 MTIKRIKNICIALC
+1 MKNLKKIFIICTVVFA
-15 LILLL
+15 LLL
-20 GAVSVVPAQ
+20 CMTQSVF
-29 AASLSVSVGQSRVS
+29 AAGISVTAGQSSVK
-43 VGNEFSV
+43 VGNTVAF
-50 TIRVSDDVAA
+50 TITVPSNTQA
-60 WTYQVTY
+60 WTYQVAW
-67 SSNLTLV
+67 SDNLTYV
-74 SGKTMP
+74 SGDTEPM
-80 DGSDDEGSPHINTL
+80 GFEGNSTRNQLI
-94 LFRANSE
+94 FKANGE
-101 GTGTI
+101 GTGKVWI
-106 TASCTNG
+106 AGGSYSIDRQPYDASGSATV
-113 LSDGNRDYSSSDSA
+113 SIVSA
-127 SVTIIS
+127 SQPS
-133 ASSDDGGEPPYHGGG
+133 QGYDHGDFDDDPP
-148 GGSGG
+148 
-153 GTTAPSKSSNNAL
+153 TPSKSSNNAL

-192 LRTNQITF
+192 LRTNKITF

-323 PYLPIVCG
+323 PYLPIVYG

-366 YRDASLQDFC
+366 YQDASLQDFC

-481 GEPEQPAEEAP
+481 EEPEQPAEEAP
-492 SQPEPQR
+492 SQPEPQQ

-504 PAEPGDEPAVP
+504 PAEPEDEPSVP
-515 EDEPTPEDP
+515 EDEPTSEEPAEKAAAEPTEKPESAVSP
-524 AEEAAAEP
+524 AEEA
-532 AEKPEPAD
+532 
-540 SPAEETPQ
+540 PQ

-553 QSLEDTLRRLPLD
+553 QSLEDTLRRLPLED
-566 KLLRDIHDL
+566 LLRDIHDL

>member
-1 MTIKRIKNICIALC
+1 MKNPKKIFIICTVVFA
-15 LILLL
+15 LLL
-20 GAVSVVPAQ
+20 CMTQSVF
-29 AASLSVSVGQSRVS
+29 AASISVTAGQSSVK
-43 VGNEFSV
+43 VGNTVAF
-50 TIRVSDDVAA
+50 TITVPSNTQA
-60 WTYQVTY
+60 WTYQVAW
-67 SSNLTLV
+67 SDNLTYV
-74 SGKTMP
+74 SGDTEPM
-80 DGSDDEGSPHINTL
+80 GFEGNSTRNQLI
-94 LFRANSE
+94 FKANVE
-101 GTGTI
+101 GTGKVWI
-106 TASCTNG
+106 AGGSYSIDRQPYDASGSATV
-113 LSDGNRDYSSSDSA
+113 SIVSA
-127 SVTIIS
+127 SQPS
-133 ASSDDGGEPPYHGGG
+133 QGYDHGDFDDDPP
-148 GGSGG
+148 
-153 GTTAPSKSSNNAL
+153 TPSKSSNNAL

-192 LRTNQITF
+192 LRTNKITF

-231 AEDGSAKTYN
+231 AEDSSAKTYN

-316 EAEGVQS
+316 EVEGVQS
-323 PYLPIVCG
+323 PYLPIVYG

-366 YRDASLQDFC
+366 YEDASLQDFC

-476 EMPTP
+476 EPPTP

>member
-1 MTIKRIKNICIALC
+1 MKNLKKTFITCTVVFA
-15 LILLL
+15 LLL
-20 GAVSVVPAQ
+20 CMTQSVF
-29 AASLSVSVGQSRVS
+29 AAGISVTAGQSSVK
-43 VGNEFSV
+43 VGNTVAF
-50 TIRVSDDVAA
+50 TITVPSNTQA
-60 WTYQVTY
+60 WTYQVAW
-67 SSNLTLV
+67 SDNLTYV
-74 SGKTMP
+74 SGDTEPM
-80 DGSDDEGSPHINTL
+80 GFEGNSTRNQLI
-94 LFRANSE
+94 FKANGE
-101 GTGTI
+101 GTGKVWI
-106 TASCTNG
+106 AGGSYSIDRQPYDASGSATV
-113 LSDGNRDYSSSDSA
+113 SIVSA
-127 SVTIIS
+127 SQPS
-133 ASSDDGGEPPYHGGG
+133 QGYDHGDFDDDPP
-148 GGSGG
+148 
-153 GTTAPSKSSNNAL
+153 TPSKSSNNAL
-166 ASLTVS
+166 ASLTAS

-192 LRTNQITF
+192 LRTNKITF

-209 TVQGDGEVALR
+209 TVQGDGEVALQ

-323 PYLPIVCG
+323 PYLPIVYG

-366 YRDASLQDFC
+366 YEDASLQDFC

-445 GKKLRLPATEVPVE
+445 GKKLRLPATEVPAE

-481 GEPEQPAEEAP
+481 EEPEQPAEEAP
-492 SQPEPQR
+492 SQPEPQQ

-504 PAEPGDEPAVP
+504 PAEPEDEPSVP
-515 EDEPTPEDP
+515 EDEPTSEEPAEKAAAEPTEKPESAVSP
-524 AEEAAAEP
+524 AEEA
-532 AEKPEPAD
+532 
-540 SPAEETPQ
+540 PQ

-553 QSLEDTLRRLPLD
+553 QSLEDTLRRLPLED
-566 KLLRDIHDL
+566 LLRDIHDL

>member
-1 MTIKRIKNICIALC
+1 MKLLKKNLVSLALLC
-15 LILLL
+15 AMLFSLLQ
-20 GAVSVVPAQ
+20 VSY
-29 AASLSVSVGQSRVS
+29 AAGMSVSAGQSTVSVGRTVA
-43 VGNEFSV
+43 F
-50 TIRVSDDVAA
+50 TITVPAGSEA
-60 WTYQVTY
+60 WTYSVAY
-67 SSNLTLV
+67 SANLTLE
-74 SGKTMP
+74 SGDLAPM
-80 DGSDDEGSPHINTL
+80 GFEGDNRTNQL
-94 LFRANSE
+94 VFRANDT
-101 GTGTI
+101 GTGSVWI
-106 TASCTNG
+106 SAGSYCVSGEDYDASG
-113 LSDGNRDYSSSDSA
+113 SA
-127 SVTIIS
+127 SVSIVS
-133 ASSDDGGEPPYHGGG
+133 ASTPDDSEPDY
-148 GGSGG
+148 
-153 GTTAPSKSSNNAL
+153 TPSTPGKSSNNAL

-192 LRTNQITF
+192 LRTNKITF

-220 GGENKVAVVVT
+220 SGENKVAVVVT

-323 PYLPIVCG
+323 PYLPIVYG

-366 YRDASLQDFC
+366 YQDASLQDFC

-481 GEPEQPAEEAP
+481 EEPEQPAEEAP
-492 SQPEPQR
+492 SQPEPQQ

-504 PAEPGDEPAVP
+504 PAEPEDEPSVP
-515 EDEPTPEDP
+515 EDEPTSEEPAEKAAAEPTEKPESAVSP
-524 AEEAAAEP
+524 AEEA
-532 AEKPEPAD
+532 
-540 SPAEETPQ
+540 PQ

-553 QSLEDTLRRLPLD
+553 QSLEDTLRRLPLED
-566 KLLRDIHDL
+566 LLRDIHDL

>member
-1 MTIKRIKNICIALC
+1 MKNLKKIFIICTVVFA
-15 LILLL
+15 LLL
-20 GAVSVVPAQ
+20 CMTQSVF
-29 AASLSVSVGQSRVS
+29 AASISVTAGQSSVK
-43 VGNEFSV
+43 VGNTVAF
-50 TIRVSDDVAA
+50 TITVPPNTQA
-60 WTYQVTY
+60 WTYQVAW
-67 SSNLTLV
+67 SDNLTYV
-74 SGKTMP
+74 SGDTEPM
-80 DGSDDEGSPHINTL
+80 GFEGNSTRNQLI
-94 LFRANSE
+94 FKANGE
-101 GTGTI
+101 GTGKVWI
-106 TASCTNG
+106 AGGSYSIDRQPYDASGSATV
-113 LSDGNRDYSSSDSA
+113 SIVSA
-127 SVTIIS
+127 SQPS
-133 ASSDDGGEPPYHGGG
+133 QGYDHGDFDDDPP
-148 GGSGG
+148 
-153 GTTAPSKSSNNAL
+153 TPSKSSNNAL

-192 LRTNQITF
+192 LRTNKITF

-323 PYLPIVCG
+323 PYLPIVYG

-366 YRDASLQDFC
+366 YEDASLQDFC

-445 GKKLRLPATEVPVE
+445 GKKLRLPATEVPAE

-481 GEPEQPAEEAP
+481 EEPEQPAEKAP
-492 SQPEPQR
+492 SQPEPQQ

-504 PAEPGDEPAVP
+504 PAEPEDEPSVP
-515 EDEPTPEDP
+515 EDEPTSEEPAEKAAAEPTEKPESAVSP
-524 AEEAAAEP
+524 AEEA
-532 AEKPEPAD
+532 
-540 SPAEETPQ
+540 PQ

-553 QSLEDTLRRLPLD
+553 QSLEDTLRRLPLED
-566 KLLRDIHDL
+566 LLRDIHDL

>member
-1 MTIKRIKNICIALC
+1 MKNLKKIFIICTVVFA
-15 LILLL
+15 LLL
-20 GAVSVVPAQ
+20 CMTQSVF
-29 AASLSVSVGQSRVS
+29 AASISVTAGQSSVK
-43 VGNEFSV
+43 VGNTVAF
-50 TIRVSDDVAA
+50 TITVPSNTQA
-60 WTYQVTY
+60 WTYQVAW
-67 SSNLTLV
+67 SDNLTYV
-74 SGKTMP
+74 SGDTEPM
-80 DGSDDEGSPHINTL
+80 GFEGNSTRNQLI
-94 LFRANSE
+94 FKANGE
-101 GTGTI
+101 GTGKVWI
-106 TASCTNG
+106 AGGSYSIDRQPYDASGSATV
-113 LSDGNRDYSSSDSA
+113 SIVSA
-127 SVTIIS
+127 SQPS
-133 ASSDDGGEPPYHGGG
+133 QGYDHGDFDDDPP
-148 GGSGG
+148 
-153 GTTAPSKSSNNAL
+153 TPSKSSNNAL

-192 LRTNQITF
+192 LRTNKITF

-323 PYLPIVCG
+323 PYLPIVYG

-366 YRDASLQDFC
+366 YEDASLQDFC

-481 GEPEQPAEEAP
+481 EEPEQPAEEAP

-532 AEKPEPAD
+532 TEKPEPAD

-553 QSLEDTLRRLPLD
+553 QSLEDTLRRLPLED
-566 KLLRDIHDL
+566 LLRDIHDL

>member
-1 MTIKRIKNICIALC
+1 MKNLKKIFIICTVVFA
-15 LILLL
+15 LLL
-20 GAVSVVPAQ
+20 CMTQSVF
-29 AASLSVSVGQSRVS
+29 AAGISVTAGQSSVK
-43 VGNEFSV
+43 VGNTVAF
-50 TIRVSDDVAA
+50 TITVPPNTQA
-60 WTYQVTY
+60 WTYQVAW
-67 SSNLTLV
+67 SDNLTYV
-74 SGKTMP
+74 SGDTEPM
-80 DGSDDEGSPHINTL
+80 GFEGNGTRNQLI
-94 LFRANSE
+94 FKANGE
-101 GTGTI
+101 GTGKVWI
-106 TASCTNG
+106 AGGSYSIDRQPYDASGSATV
-113 LSDGNRDYSSSDSA
+113 SIVSA
-127 SVTIIS
+127 SQPS
-133 ASSDDGGEPPYHGGG
+133 QGYDHGDFDDDPP
-148 GGSGG
+148 
-153 GTTAPSKSSNNAL
+153 TPSKSSNNAL

-192 LRTNQITF
+192 LRTNKITF

-323 PYLPIVCG
+323 PYLPIVYG

-366 YRDASLQDFC
+366 YQDASLQDFC

-445 GKKLRLPATEVPVE
+445 GKKLRLPATEVPAE

-481 GEPEQPAEEAP
+481 EEPEQPAEKAP
-492 SQPEPQR
+492 SQPEPQQ

-504 PAEPGDEPAVP
+504 PAEPEDEPSVP
-515 EDEPTPEDP
+515 EDEPTSEEPAEKAAAEPTEKPESAVSP
-524 AEEAAAEP
+524 AEEA
-532 AEKPEPAD
+532 
-540 SPAEETPQ
+540 PQ

-553 QSLEDTLRRLPLD
+553 QSLEDTLRRLPLED
-566 KLLRDIHDL
+566 LLRDIHDL

>member
-1 MTIKRIKNICIALC
+1 MTKYRCTMKNLKKIFIICTVVFA
-15 LILLL
+15 LLL
-20 GAVSVVPAQ
+20 CMTQSVF
-29 AASLSVSVGQSRVS
+29 AASISVTAGQSSVK
-43 VGNEFSV
+43 VGNTVAF
-50 TIRVSDDVAA
+50 TITVPPNTQA
-60 WTYQVTY
+60 WTYQVAW
-67 SSNLTLV
+67 SDNLTYV
-74 SGKTMP
+74 SGDTEPM
-80 DGSDDEGSPHINTL
+80 GFEGNSTRNQLI
-94 LFRANSE
+94 FKANGE
-101 GTGTI
+101 GTGKVWI
-106 TASCTNG
+106 AGGSYSIDRQPYDASGSATV
-113 LSDGNRDYSSSDSA
+113 SIVSA
-127 SVTIIS
+127 SQPS
-133 ASSDDGGEPPYHGGG
+133 QGYDHGDFDDDPP
-148 GGSGG
+148 
-153 GTTAPSKSSNNAL
+153 TPSKSSNNAL

-192 LRTNQITF
+192 LRTNKITF

-209 TVQGDGEVALR
+209 TVQGNGEVALR
-220 GGENKVAVVVT
+220 SGENKVAVVVT

-323 PYLPIVCG
+323 PYLPIVYG

-366 YRDASLQDFC
+366 YEDASLQDFC

-445 GKKLRLPATEVPVE
+445 GKKLRLPATEVPAE

-481 GEPEQPAEEAP
+481 EEPEQPAEEAP
-492 SQPEPQR
+492 SQPEPQQ

-504 PAEPGDEPAVP
+504 PAEPEDEPSVP
-515 EDEPTPEDP
+515 EDEPTSEEPAEKAAAEPTEKPESAVSP
-524 AEEAAAEP
+524 AEEA
-532 AEKPEPAD
+532 
-540 SPAEETPQ
+540 PQ

-553 QSLEDTLRRLPLD
+553 QSLEDTLRRLPLED
-566 KLLRDIHDL
+566 LLRDIHDL

>member
-1 MTIKRIKNICIALC
+1 MKNLKKIFIICTVVFA
-15 LILLL
+15 LLL
-20 GAVSVVPAQ
+20 CMTQSVF
-29 AASLSVSVGQSRVS
+29 AAGISVTAGQSSVK
-43 VGNEFSV
+43 VGNTVAF
-50 TIRVSDDVAA
+50 TITVPSNTQA
-60 WTYQVTY
+60 WTYQVAW
-67 SSNLTLV
+67 SDNLTYV
-74 SGKTMP
+74 SGDTEPM
-80 DGSDDEGSPHINTL
+80 GFEGNSTRNQLI
-94 LFRANSE
+94 FKANGE
-101 GTGTI
+101 GTGKVWI
-106 TASCTNG
+106 AGGSYSIDRQPYDASGSATV
-113 LSDGNRDYSSSDSA
+113 SIVSA
-127 SVTIIS
+127 SQPS
-133 ASSDDGGEPPYHGGG
+133 QGYDHGDFDDDPP
-148 GGSGG
+148 
-153 GTTAPSKSSNNAL
+153 TPSKSSNNAL

-192 LRTNQITF
+192 LRTNKITF

-323 PYLPIVCG
+323 PYLPIVYG

-366 YRDASLQDFC
+366 YEDASLQDFC

-481 GEPEQPAEEAP
+481 EEPEQPAEEAP
-492 SQPEPQR
+492 SQPEPQQ

-504 PAEPGDEPAVP
+504 PAEPEDEPSVP
-515 EDEPTPEDP
+515 EDEPTSEEPAEKAAAEPTEKPESAVSP
-524 AEEAAAEP
+524 AEEA
-532 AEKPEPAD
+532 
-540 SPAEETPQ
+540 PQ

-553 QSLEDTLRRLPLD
+553 QSLEDPLRRLPLED
-566 KLLRDIHDL
+566 LLRDIHDL

>member
-1 MTIKRIKNICIALC
+1 MKFLKKAVLSV
-15 LILLL
+15 LILC
-20 GAVSVVPAQ
+20 AVLFCAGQ
-29 AASLSVSVGQSRVS
+29 SVSAATISVSAGQSSVK
-43 VGNEFSV
+43 VGNTVAFTV
-50 TIRVSDDVAA
+50 RVPSNSQS
-60 WTYQVTY
+60 WTYTVKW
-67 SSNLTLV
+67 SDNLTYI
-74 SGKTMP
+74 SGETEPMKF
-80 DGSDDEGSPHINTL
+80 EGDNTSNKL
-94 LFRANSE
+94 IFRANKE
-101 GTGTI
+101 GEGKVWI
-106 TASCTNG
+106 SAGSVSIDRKPYEDSN
-113 LSDGNRDYSSSDSA
+113 SA
-127 SVTIIS
+127 SVKIVAANQPSQGYDHGDFNKPQKS
-133 ASSDDGGEPPYHGGG
+133 A
-148 GGSGG
+148 
-153 GTTAPSKSSNNAL
+153 NNAL

-172 AGELA
+172 AGELT

-192 LRTNQITF
+192 LRTNKITF
-200 TATPSDSKA
+200 TAAPSDSKA
-209 TVQGDGEVALR
+209 TVQGDGEVALQ

-445 GKKLRLPATEVPVE
+445 GKKLRLPATEVPAE

-515 EDEPTPEDP
+515 EDEPTPEEP
-524 AEEAAAEP
+524 AEKAAAEP
-532 AEKPEPAD
+532 TEKPESAV
-540 SPAEETPQ
+540 SPTEEAPQ

>member
-1 MTIKRIKNICIALC
+1 MTKYRCTMKNLKKIFIICTVVFA
-15 LILLL
+15 LLL
-20 GAVSVVPAQ
+20 CMTQSVF
-29 AASLSVSVGQSRVS
+29 AASISVTAGQSSVK
-43 VGNEFSV
+43 VGNTVAF
-50 TIRVSDDVAA
+50 TITVPSNTQA
-60 WTYQVTY
+60 WTYQVAW
-67 SSNLTLV
+67 SDNLTYV
-74 SGKTMP
+74 SGDTEPM
-80 DGSDDEGSPHINTL
+80 GFEGNSTRNQLI
-94 LFRANSE
+94 FKANGE
-101 GTGTI
+101 GTGKVWI
-106 TASCTNG
+106 AGGSYSIDRQPYDASGSATV
-113 LSDGNRDYSSSDSA
+113 SIVSA
-127 SVTIIS
+127 SQPS
-133 ASSDDGGEPPYHGGG
+133 QGYDHGDFDDDPP
-148 GGSGG
+148 
-153 GTTAPSKSSNNAL
+153 TPSKSSNNAL

-192 LRTNQITF
+192 LRTNKITF

-209 TVQGDGEVALR
+209 TVQGDGEVALQ

-323 PYLPIVCG
+323 PYLPIVYG

-366 YRDASLQDFC
+366 YEDASLQDFC

-445 GKKLRLPATEVPVE
+445 GKKLRLPATEVPAE

-481 GEPEQPAEEAP
+481 EEPEQPAEEAP
-492 SQPEPQR
+492 SQPEPQQ

-504 PAEPGDEPAVP
+504 PAEPEDEPSVP
-515 EDEPTPEDP
+515 EDEPTSEEPAEKAAAEPTEKPESAVSP
-524 AEEAAAEP
+524 AEEA
-532 AEKPEPAD
+532 
-540 SPAEETPQ
+540 PQ

-553 QSLEDTLRRLPLD
+553 QSLEDTLRRLPLED
-566 KLLRDIHDL
+566 LLRDIHDL

>member
-1 MTIKRIKNICIALC
+1 MKNLKKIFIICTVVFA
-15 LILLL
+15 LLL
-20 GAVSVVPAQ
+20 CMTQSVF
-29 AASLSVSVGQSRVS
+29 AAGISVTAGQSSVK
-43 VGNEFSV
+43 VGNTVAF
-50 TIRVSDDVAA
+50 TITVPPNTQA
-60 WTYQVTY
+60 WTYQVAW
-67 SSNLTLV
+67 SDNLTYV
-74 SGKTMP
+74 SGDTEPM
-80 DGSDDEGSPHINTL
+80 GFEGNSTRNQLI
-94 LFRANSE
+94 FKANGE
-101 GTGTI
+101 GTGKVWI
-106 TASCTNG
+106 AGGSYSIDRQPYDASGSATV
-113 LSDGNRDYSSSDSA
+113 SIVSA
-127 SVTIIS
+127 SQPS
-133 ASSDDGGEPPYHGGG
+133 QGYDHGDFDDDPP
-148 GGSGG
+148 
-153 GTTAPSKSSNNAL
+153 TPSKSSNNAL

-192 LRTNQITF
+192 LRTNKITF

-323 PYLPIVCG
+323 PYLPIVYG

-366 YRDASLQDFC
+366 YEDASLQDFC

-445 GKKLRLPATEVPVE
+445 GKKLRLPATEVPAE

-476 EMPTP
+476 KMPTP
-481 GEPEQPAEEAP
+481 EEPEQPAEEAP
-492 SQPEPQR
+492 SQPEPQQ

-504 PAEPGDEPAVP
+504 PAEPEDEPSVP
-515 EDEPTPEDP
+515 EDEPTSEEPAEKAAAEPTEKPESAVSP
-524 AEEAAAEP
+524 AEEA
-532 AEKPEPAD
+532 
-540 SPAEETPQ
+540 PQ

-553 QSLEDTLRRLPLD
+553 QSLEDTLRRLPLED
-566 KLLRDIHDL
+566 LLRDIHDL

>member
-1 MTIKRIKNICIALC
+1 MKNLKKTFITCTVVFA
-15 LILLL
+15 LLL
-20 GAVSVVPAQ
+20 CMTQSVF
-29 AASLSVSVGQSRVS
+29 AAGISVTAGQSSVK
-43 VGNEFSV
+43 VGNTVAF
-50 TIRVSDDVAA
+50 TITVPPNTQA
-60 WTYQVTY
+60 WTYQVAW
-67 SSNLTLV
+67 SDNLTYV
-74 SGKTMP
+74 SGDTEPM
-80 DGSDDEGSPHINTL
+80 GFEGNSTRNQLI
-94 LFRANSE
+94 FKANGE
-101 GTGTI
+101 GTGKVWIAGGSYSIDRQPYDASGSATVTI
-106 TASCTNG
+106 V
-113 LSDGNRDYSSSDSA
+113 SA
-127 SVTIIS
+127 SQPS
-133 ASSDDGGEPPYHGGG
+133 QGYDHGDFDDDPP
-148 GGSGG
+148 
-153 GTTAPSKSSNNAL
+153 APSKSSNNAL

-172 AGELA
+172 AGELT

-192 LRTNQITF
+192 LRTNKITF

-481 GEPEQPAEEAP
+481 EEPEQPAEEAP

-504 PAEPGDEPAVP
+504 PAEPGDEPSVP
-515 EDEPTPEDP
+515 EDEPTSEEPAEKAAAEPTEKPESAVSP
-524 AEEAAAEP
+524 AEEA
-532 AEKPEPAD
+532 
-540 SPAEETPQ
+540 PQ

>member
-1 MTIKRIKNICIALC
+1 MKNLKKIFIICTVVFA
-15 LILLL
+15 LLL
-20 GAVSVVPAQ
+20 CMTQSVF
-29 AASLSVSVGQSRVS
+29 AAGISVTAGQSSVK
-43 VGNEFSV
+43 VGNTVAF
-50 TIRVSDDVAA
+50 TITVPSNTQA
-60 WTYQVTY
+60 WTYQVAW
-67 SSNLTLV
+67 SDNLTYV
-74 SGKTMP
+74 SGDTEPM
-80 DGSDDEGSPHINTL
+80 GFEGNSTRNQLI
-94 LFRANSE
+94 FKANRE
-101 GTGTI
+101 GTGKVWI
-106 TASCTNG
+106 AGGSYSIDRQPYDASGSATV
-113 LSDGNRDYSSSDSA
+113 SIVSA
-127 SVTIIS
+127 SQPS
-133 ASSDDGGEPPYHGGG
+133 QGYDHGDFDDDPP
-148 GGSGG
+148 
-153 GTTAPSKSSNNAL
+153 TPSKSSNNAL

-192 LRTNQITF
+192 LRTNKITF

-323 PYLPIVCG
+323 PYLPIVYG

-445 GKKLRLPATEVPVE
+445 GKKLRLPATEVPAE

-481 GEPEQPAEEAP
+481 EEPEQPAEEAP
-492 SQPEPQR
+492 SQPEPQQ

-504 PAEPGDEPAVP
+504 PAEPEDEPSVP
-515 EDEPTPEDP
+515 EDEPTSEEP
-524 AEEAAAEP
+524 AEKAAAEP
-532 AEKPEPAD
+532 TEKPESAV
-540 SPAEETPQ
+540 SPSEEAPQ

-553 QSLEDTLRRLPLD
+553 QSLEDTLRRLPLED
-566 KLLRDIHDL
+566 LLRDIHDL

>member
-1 MTIKRIKNICIALC
+1 MKNLKKIFIICTVVFA
-15 LILLL
+15 LLL
-20 GAVSVVPAQ
+20 CMTQSVF
-29 AASLSVSVGQSRVS
+29 AAGISVTAGQSSVK
-43 VGNEFSV
+43 VGNTVAF
-50 TIRVSDDVAA
+50 TITVPSNTQA
-60 WTYQVTY
+60 WTYQVAW
-67 SSNLTLV
+67 SDNLTYV
-74 SGKTMP
+74 SGDTEPM
-80 DGSDDEGSPHINTL
+80 GFEGNSTRNQLI
-94 LFRANSE
+94 FKANGE
-101 GTGTI
+101 GTGKVWI
-106 TASCTNG
+106 AGGSYSVDRQPYDASGSATV
-113 LSDGNRDYSSSDSA
+113 SIVSA
-127 SVTIIS
+127 SQPS
-133 ASSDDGGEPPYHGGG
+133 QGYDHGDFDDDPP
-148 GGSGG
+148 
-153 GTTAPSKSSNNAL
+153 TPSKSSNNAL

-192 LRTNQITF
+192 LRTNKITF

-323 PYLPIVCG
+323 PYLPIVYG

-366 YRDASLQDFC
+366 YQDASLQDFC

-445 GKKLRLPATEVPVE
+445 GKKLRLPATEVPAE

-481 GEPEQPAEEAP
+481 EEPEQPAEEAP
-492 SQPEPQR
+492 SQPEPQQ

-504 PAEPGDEPAVP
+504 PAEPEDEPSVP
-515 EDEPTPEDP
+515 EDEPTSEEPAEKAAAEPTEKPESAVSP
-524 AEEAAAEP
+524 AEEA
-532 AEKPEPAD
+532 
-540 SPAEETPQ
+540 PQ

-553 QSLEDTLRRLPLD
+553 QSLEDTLRRLPLED
-566 KLLRDIHDL
+566 LLRDIHDL

>member
-1 MTIKRIKNICIALC
+1 MKNLKKIFIIYTVVFA
-15 LILLL
+15 LLL
-20 GAVSVVPAQ
+20 CMTQSVF
-29 AASLSVSVGQSRVS
+29 AASISVTAGQSSVK
-43 VGNEFSV
+43 VGNTVAF
-50 TIRVSDDVAA
+50 TITVPPNTQA
-60 WTYQVTY
+60 WTYQVAW
-67 SSNLTLV
+67 SDNLTYV
-74 SGKTMP
+74 SGDTEPM
-80 DGSDDEGSPHINTL
+80 GFEGNSTRNQLI
-94 LFRANSE
+94 FKANGE
-101 GTGTI
+101 GTGKVWI
-106 TASCTNG
+106 AGGSYSIDRQPYDASGSATV
-113 LSDGNRDYSSSDSA
+113 SIVSA
-127 SVTIIS
+127 SQPS
-133 ASSDDGGEPPYHGGG
+133 QGYDHGDFDDDPP
-148 GGSGG
+148 
-153 GTTAPSKSSNNAL
+153 TPSKSSNNAL

-192 LRTNQITF
+192 LRTNKITF

-323 PYLPIVCG
+323 PYLPIVYG

-366 YRDASLQDFC
+366 YQDASLQDFC

-445 GKKLRLPATEVPVE
+445 GKKLRLPATEVPAE

-481 GEPEQPAEEAP
+481 EEPEQPAEEAP
-492 SQPEPQR
+492 SQPEPQQ

-504 PAEPGDEPAVP
+504 PAEPEDEPSVP
-515 EDEPTPEDP
+515 EDEPTSEEPAEKAAAEPTEKPESAVSP
-524 AEEAAAEP
+524 AEEA
-532 AEKPEPAD
+532 
-540 SPAEETPQ
+540 PQ

-553 QSLEDTLRRLPLD
+553 QSLEDTLRRLPLED
-566 KLLRDIHDL
+566 LLRDIHDL